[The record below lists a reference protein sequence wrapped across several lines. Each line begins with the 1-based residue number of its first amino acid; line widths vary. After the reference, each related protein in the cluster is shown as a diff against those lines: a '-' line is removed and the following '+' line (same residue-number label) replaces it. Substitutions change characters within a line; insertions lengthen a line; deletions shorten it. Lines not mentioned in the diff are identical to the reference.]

1 MPPHDQETE
10 LVLMPNEFCFYL
22 DKTKGNMNVV
32 VGPYKQSLSQTDQ
45 LMQWSDNEKKF
56 IPIDY
61 HNAKRNCIVIPE
73 GWYAPLKN
81 PAAIKEHPPEK
92 AISDQ
97 GEAGLQIGKK
107 VNIPGP
113 ASFALWPG
121 QMAKVIEGH
130 KLRSNQYLLVRVY
143 DVEAFKSELWYKS
156 LKKSDV
162 DLKVD
167 GNEVNGNEE
176 DGSVA
181 DENAAA
187 RTTDIY
193 GGLVAE
199 KLATGQQFIIKGTD
213 VHFYIPPDGV
223 EVVSVSSVNSARYV
237 QDAVTLEQLQ
247 YCILQDESGEKRY
260 VRGPDVVFPLP
271 TEKFITHQ
279 KEDGTVQKKFMAF
292 ELNETSGLYIK
303 VIKPYE
309 ENGRIY
315 EEGEELFLTG
325 NDSRIYFPRKEHAI
339 IRYGNQDRHFAV
351 ALPEGEG
358 RYVLDRIEGGISTV
372 MGPMMFLPDPRNQVV
387 VNRGLT
393 EKESKLFFPG
403 NSVVATYNQT
413 LRKKSGDD
421 GYAKSSSIMR
431 NLRRASK
438 EQLGAG
444 PGSGLYSSSFSF
456 AGDDDAFAM
465 AQETSRLMGV
475 MGDQFDREG
484 QFVPPRSITLDSK
497 FDGVVTL
504 NVWNGFAVLVTDKA
518 GNRRVVEGPSPVHL
532 KYDET
537 LESFQLS
544 QNTPKNHVDTKEDV
558 YLRVR
563 NNIVSEEVRVETKDL
578 CHARIKLSMKVDF
591 IGDTKEDK
599 YKWFSIDNYVKLL
612 CDRIGSMLKNHIRK
626 LSVMDFYGDSTN
638 IVRDII
644 LGKSEEGERK
654 GLLFEENSMFVSE
667 VDVLQVDLNDYE
679 LAASLKSA
687 ASDALQKALEIEKN
701 RRDFEHEKE
710 RADISKSVIKVRVD
724 AELAKLELETQK
736 EISRLNKET
745 DQEKLRQV
753 LIAAQRE
760 ADKAG
765 WIAEI
770 EEIRAKTN
778 QRLEKEHEEAAIQKD
793 LMKAETEKA
802 KAIMSAVQPGLI
814 EALSGLGD
822 NDRIAKLA
830 DAIAPQAM
838 FGSQGV
844 KDLIEAQFKGLG
856 FGALWES
863 LGVKG
868 SGAKLLRKKKSVKT
882 DDE

>member
-45 LMQWSDNEKKF
+45 LMQWSDEKKKF
-56 IPIDY
+56 VSVDY

-193 GGLVAE
+193 GGLVTE

-223 EVVSVSSVNSARYV
+223 EVVGVSSVNGTRYV
-237 QDAVTLEQLQ
+237 QDAITLEQLQ

-271 TEKFITHQ
+271 TEKFIVH
-279 KEDGTVQKKFMAF
+279 KKDDGTMQKKFMAF
-292 ELNETSGLYIK
+292 ELNETSGLYVK
-303 VIKPYE
+303 VIKSYE
-309 ENGRIY
+309 EDNRLY
-315 EEGEELFLTG
+315 AEGEELFITG
-325 NDSRIYFPRKEHAI
+325 KDTRIYFPRKEHAI
-339 IRYGNQDRHFAV
+339 IKYGNQDRHFAV
-351 ALPEGEG
+351 ALPDGEG
-358 RYVLDRIEGGISTV
+358 RYVLNRIEGGISTV
-372 MGPMMFLPDPRNQVV
+372 MGPRMFLPDPRNQVII
-387 VNRGLT
+387 NRGLT
-393 EKESKLFFPG
+393 DKESRLFFPG
-403 NSVVATYNQT
+403 NTAVYKYNSD
-413 LRKKSGDD
+413 LRKETGDNS
-421 GYAKSSSIMR
+421 ATSSLMR
-431 NLRRASK
+431 NLRRSSK
-438 EQLGAG
+438 RAMSSPNEMVF
-444 PGSGLYSSSFSF
+444 SSSVNYSGDVDDSFST
-456 AGDDDAFAM
+456 M
-465 AQETSRLMGV
+465 RTEPGV
-475 MGDQFDREG
+475 MGIMGDMFDREG

-497 FDGVVTL
+497 FDGVVSL
-504 NVWNGFAVLVTDKA
+504 DIWNGFAVLVTDRN
-518 GNRRVVEGPSPVHL
+518 GNRRIVEGPTRVHL
-532 KYDET
+532 EYDET
-537 LESFQLS
+537 LEVFQLS
-544 QNTPKNHVDTKEDV
+544 QNTPKDHVNVKEDV
-558 YLRVR
+558 FLRTK
-563 NNIVSEEVRVETKDL
+563 NNVVSDKIRVETKDL
-578 CHARIKLSMKVDF
+578 CQAKVNISMKVDF
-591 IGDTKEDK
+591 VGDNAEEK
-599 YKWFSIDNYVKLL
+599 YKWFSVDNYVKLL
-612 CDRIGSMLKNHIRK
+612 CERVSSLLKNRIRQM
-626 LSVMDFYGDSTN
+626 SVMDFYNDSTN
-638 IVRDII
+638 IIRDTI
-644 LGKSEEGERK
+644 LGKNEDGKRK
-654 GLLFEENSMFVSE
+654 GLLFDENNMLVSE
-667 VDVLQVDLNDYE
+667 VEVLVVE
-679 LAASLKSA
+679 LDDIKLSDTLKSS
-687 ASDALQKALEIEKN
+687 ASDALQKALEIERN
-701 RRDFEHEKE
+701 RRDFDHEKE
-710 RADISKSVIKVRVD
+710 RAEISKAVIDVRID
-724 AELAKLELETQK
+724 AEIAKLMLEA
-736 EISRLNKET
+736 NKERIRLEKE
-745 DQEKLRQV
+745 QEQESLRKQ
-753 LIAAQRE
+753 LIVTQRD
-760 ADKAG
+760 ADKAN
-765 WIAEI
+765 WMAEI
-770 EEIRAKTN
+770 EEISAKTN
-778 QRLEKEHEEAAIQKD
+778 QRLEREHEETAIQKD

-802 KAIMSAVQPGLI
+802 KAIMEAIQPGLI

-838 FGSQGV
+838 FGEQGV
-844 KDLIEAQFKGLG
+844 KELMEAQFKGLG
-856 FGALWES
+856 FGALWEK
-863 LGVKG
+863 LGIKG
-868 SGAKLLRKKKSVKT
+868 NGVKLLRKKKSLKT

>member
-32 VGPYKQSLSQTDQ
+32 VGPYKQSLSQSDQ
-45 LMQWSDNEKKF
+45 LMQWSDEKKKF
-56 IPIDY
+56 VSVDY

-121 QMAKVIEGH
+121 QMVKVIKGH
-130 KLRSNQYLLVRVY
+130 KLNSNQYLLVRIY
-143 DVEAFKSELWYKS
+143 DIEAFKAEL
-156 LKKSDV
+156 LKKDKIDV
-162 DLKVD
+162 VVKGD
-167 GNEVNGNEE
+167 GNEE
-176 DGSVA
+176 DVSVVSSA
-181 DENAAA
+181 DENIAA
-187 RTTDIY
+187 RSTDIY

-213 VHFYIPPDGV
+213 VDFYIPPNGV
-223 EVVSVSSVNSARYV
+223 EVIGESRVNGIEYIRN
-237 QDAVTLEQLQ
+237 AVTLEQLQ

-260 VRGPDVVFPLP
+260 VHGSGVVFPLP
-271 TEKFITHQ
+271 TEKFITHLR
-279 KEDGTVQKKFMAF
+279 EDGEVQKKFKVP
-292 ELNETSGLYIK
+292 ELDDTSGIYVK

-309 ENGRIY
+309 ENGRNFS
-315 EEGEELFLTG
+315 EGEELFLTG
-325 NDSRIYFPRKEHAI
+325 NDTKFYFPRKEHAI
-339 IRYGNQDRHFAV
+339 IKYGDQDRHFAI
-351 ALPEGEG
+351 ALPDKGDG
-358 RYVLDRIEGGISTV
+358 RYVMSRISGIVSTV
-372 MGPMMFLPDPRNQVV
+372 IGPMMFLPDPRNQVII
-387 VNRGLT
+387 NRILT
-393 EKESKLFFPG
+393 EKESRLFFPG
-403 NSVVATYNQT
+403 NKVVAEYNQT
-413 LRKKSGDD
+413 LREKSDD
-421 GYAKSSSIMR
+421 DRYIRSSSIMR
-431 NLRRASK
+431 NLKKSSK
-438 EQLGAG
+438 NAMLGAG
-444 PGSGLYSSSFSF
+444 PDSVLYSNSF
-456 AGDDDAFAM
+456 AGDNDAFTM
-465 AQETSRLMGV
+465 AQETSRFMGV

-484 QFVPPRSITLDSK
+484 QFVPPRSITLERRL
-497 FDGVVTL
+497 DGVVTL
-504 NVWNGFAVLVTDKA
+504 NIWNGFAVLVTDKA
-518 GNRRVVEGPSPVHL
+518 GKRRVVEGPSSIHL
-532 KYDET
+532 EYDET
-537 LESFQLS
+537 LESFKLS
-544 QNTPKNHVDTKEDV
+544 QHTPKNHVDTKEDV
-558 YLRVR
+558 YLRIK
-563 NNIVSEEVRVETKDL
+563 NNIVSEEVRIETKDL
-578 CHARIKLSMKVDF
+578 CHAKIKLSMKVDF
-591 IGDTKEDK
+591 IGDTDEEK

-612 CDRIGSMLKNHIRK
+612 CDRIGSMLKNHIRQ

-644 LGKSEEGERK
+644 LGKSEDGKRK
-654 GLLFEENSMFVSE
+654 GLLFEENGMFVSE
-667 VDVLQVDLNDYE
+667 VDVLQVELDDYK
-679 LAASLKSA
+679 LAESLKSA
-687 ASDALQKALEIEKN
+687 ASDALQKALEIERN

-710 RADISKSVIKVRVD
+710 RAKISKSVIEVRID

-760 ADKAG
+760 ADKAN

-770 EEIRAKTN
+770 EEISAKTN

-793 LMKAETEKA
+793 IMKAETEKA
-802 KAIMSAVQPGLI
+802 KAIMAAIQPGLI

-838 FGSQGV
+838 FGEQGV
-844 KDLIEAQFKGLG
+844 KELMEAQFKGLG

>member
-156 LKKSDV
+156 LKKSDKDV
-162 DLKVD
+162 VSLGD
-167 GNEVNGNEE
+167 GNEE

-181 DENAAA
+181 DENVAA

-193 GGLVAE
+193 GGLVTE

-223 EVVSVSSVNSARYV
+223 EVVGVSSVNGTRYV
-237 QDAVTLEQLQ
+237 QDAITLEQLQ

-271 TEKFITHQ
+271 TEKFIVH
-279 KEDGTVQKKFMAF
+279 KKDDGTMQKKFMAF
-292 ELNETSGLYIK
+292 ELNETSGLYVK
-303 VIKPYE
+303 VIKSYE
-309 ENGRIY
+309 EDNRLY
-315 EEGEELFLTG
+315 AEGEELFITG
-325 NDSRIYFPRKEHAI
+325 KDTRIYFPRKEHAI
-339 IRYGNQDRHFAV
+339 IKYGNQDRHFAV

-358 RYVLDRIEGGISTV
+358 RYVLNRIEGGISTV
-372 MGPMMFLPDPRNQVV
+372 MGPRMFLPDPRNQVII
-387 VNRGLT
+387 NRGLT
-393 EKESKLFFPG
+393 DKESRLFFPG
-403 NSVVATYNQT
+403 NTAVYKYNSD
-413 LRKKSGDD
+413 LRKETGDNS
-421 GYAKSSSIMR
+421 ATSSLMR
-431 NLRRASK
+431 NLRRSSK
-438 EQLGAG
+438 RAMSSPNEMVF
-444 PGSGLYSSSFSF
+444 SSSVNYSGDVDDSFSTMRT
-456 AGDDDAFAM
+456 DP
-465 AQETSRLMGV
+465 GV
-475 MGDQFDREG
+475 MGIMGDMFDREG

-497 FDGVVTL
+497 FEGVVSL
-504 NVWNGFAVLVTDKA
+504 DIWNGFAVLVTDRN
-518 GNRRVVEGPSPVHL
+518 GNRRIVEGPTRVHL
-532 KYDET
+532 EYDET
-537 LESFQLS
+537 LEVFQLS
-544 QNTPKNHVDTKEDV
+544 QNTPKDHVNVKEDV
-558 YLRVR
+558 FLRTK
-563 NNIVSEEVRVETKDL
+563 NNVVSDKIRVETKDL
-578 CHARIKLSMKVDF
+578 CQAKVNISMKVDF
-591 IGDTKEDK
+591 VGDNAEEK
-599 YKWFSIDNYVKLL
+599 YKWFSVDNYVKLL
-612 CDRIGSMLKNHIRK
+612 CERVSSLLKNRIRQM
-626 LSVMDFYGDSTN
+626 SVMDFYNDSTN
-638 IVRDII
+638 IIRDTI
-644 LGKSEEGERK
+644 LGKNEDGKRK
-654 GLLFEENSMFVSE
+654 GLLFDENNMLVSE
-667 VDVLQVDLNDYE
+667 VEVLVVE
-679 LAASLKSA
+679 LDDIKLSDTLKSS
-687 ASDALQKALEIEKN
+687 ASDALQKALEIERN
-701 RRDFEHEKE
+701 RRDFDHEKE
-710 RADISKSVIKVRVD
+710 RAEISKAVIDVRID
-724 AELAKLELETQK
+724 AEIAKLLLEA
-736 EISRLNKET
+736 NKERIRLEKE
-745 DQEKLRQV
+745 QEQESLRKQ
-753 LIAAQRE
+753 LIVTQRD
-760 ADKAG
+760 ADKAN
-765 WIAEI
+765 WMAEI
-770 EEIRAKTN
+770 EEISAKTN
-778 QRLEKEHEEAAIQKD
+778 QRLEREHEETAIQKD

-802 KAIMSAVQPGLI
+802 KAIMEAIQPGLI

-838 FGSQGV
+838 FGEQGV
-844 KDLIEAQFKGLG
+844 KELMEAQFKGLG
-856 FGALWES
+856 FGALWEK
-863 LGVKG
+863 LGIKG
-868 SGAKLLRKKKSVKT
+868 NGVKLLRKKKSLKT